1 MCLRL
6 IFVLASLEVMVTSL
20 LTVMVG
26 KLDVFSHVFLEE
38 EKKKKKKKTVLLLN
52 NF

>member
-1 MCLRL
+1 M
-6 IFVLASLEVMVTSL
+6 IFAPASLEVMVTSL

-38 EKKKKKKKTVLLLN
+38 EKKKKKKTVLLLN

>member
-20 LTVMVG
+20 LIVMVG
-26 KLDVFSHVFLEE
+26 KLDLFYECVAKSYSYVIEDE
-38 EKKKKKKKTVLLLN
+38 
-52 NF
+52 